1 MSTSRSGVDIILIAS
16 STGGPEAL
24 KSVLA
29 GLPGDLNIP
38 IAVVQH
44 LPSGFTGSLAATL
57 NDACELTVTEAAN
70 GQPLEGGTV
79 LIAPG
84 GKHLDLVPRSETI
97 VAHVGDAP
105 AEDGCKPSASRMF
118 RSAAKSYGAA
128 ALAIVLTGMGEDG
141 RDGCSALHEAGAAI
155 MIQDPTT
162 AVAPGMPTAT
172 LELGIAKSVRLED
185 IPAAILRRVLS
196 GATR

>member
-1 MSTSRSGVDIILIAS
+1 MSTSRSAVDVILFAS

-44 LPSGFTGSLAATL
+44 LPTGFTGSLAATL
-57 NDACELTVTEAAN
+57 NEACELTVSEAEN
-70 GQPLEGGTV
+70 GQPLKAGTV

-84 GKHLDLVPRSETI
+84 GKHLDLVPRSEVI
-97 VAHVGDAP
+97 VAHVGDAA
-105 AEDGCKPSASRMF
+105 AEDGCKPSANRMF
-118 RSAAKSYGAA
+118 RSAAKSFGSA

-141 RDGCSALHEAGAAI
+141 RDGCTALHRVGASI
-155 MIQDPTT
+155 IIQDPAT
-162 AVAPGMPTAT
+162 AVAPGMPKAT
-172 LELGIAKSVRLED
+172 LDLGIAKSVRLEN
-185 IPAAILRRVLS
+185 IPSTILRRVLA